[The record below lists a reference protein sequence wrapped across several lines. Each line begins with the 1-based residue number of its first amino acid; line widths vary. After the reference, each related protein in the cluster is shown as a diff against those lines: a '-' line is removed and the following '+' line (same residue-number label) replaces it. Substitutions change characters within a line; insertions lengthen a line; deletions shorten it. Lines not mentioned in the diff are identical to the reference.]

1 MQRILIRG
9 ENKDSVV
16 LIGSIQNALPG
27 LLPARGVFIIT
38 DDNVLRCQNTVFPD
52 FQIYSIPPGED
63 SKNLHQAG
71 EIMRWLVNNG
81 ADRSSLILGIGG
93 GVVCDIAGFVASTFM
108 RGIDFG
114 FVATSLL
121 AQTDASVGGKNG
133 VNLDGFKN
141 IIGTFSQPT
150 FVICDTNL
158 LNTLTDEEFL
168 TGMAEVIKHALIADA
183 DMFARLEKQNI
194 KKLRRDNV
202 FIEYIVKRSVE
213 IKAGIVRADEKE
225 KNIRRLLNLGH
236 TWGHAIERLTGM
248 SHGKAVGTG
257 LAFSAEFSHHKG
269 FLSIDEKHRIVS
281 LIEKFGLIPQTRIDK
296 SLAFNI
302 LLTDKKKEGDSL
314 YFVFMHG
321 IGIAMVE
328 TVPVSEIKDFALK

>member
-9 ENKDSVV
+9 ENKDSEV
-16 LIGSIQNALPG
+16 LIGSIQEALPG
-27 LLPARGVFIIT
+27 RLPARGVFVIT
-38 DDNVLRCQNTVFPD
+38 DDNVLLSQGAVFHSFPV
-52 FQIYSIPPGED
+52 YSIPPGEE

-71 EIMRWLVNNG
+71 DIIRWLLNKG
-81 ADRSSLILGIGG
+81 AERNSFILGIGG

-108 RGIDFG
+108 RGADFG

-141 IIGTFSQPT
+141 IIGTFHQPK
-150 FVICDTNL
+150 FVVCDIHL
-158 LNTLTDEEFL
+158 LETLPDEEFL
-168 TGMAEVIKHALIADA
+168 TGMAEVIKHALIEDA
-183 DMFARLEKQNI
+183 EMFARLEKQNI
-194 KKLRRDNV
+194 NKIRCDKA

-213 IKAGIVRADEKE
+213 IKAGIVSADEKE

-236 TWGHAIERLTGM
+236 TWGHAIEKLTGI
-248 SHGKAVGTG
+248 SHGKAVGAG
-257 LAFSAEFSHHKG
+257 LVFSAEFSHHKG
-269 FLSIDEKHRIVS
+269 FLNEEEKYRIVS
-281 LIEKFGLIPQTRIDK
+281 LIEKFGLIPKTKIDK

-302 LLTDKKKEGDSL
+302 LLTDKKREGGFL

-321 IGIAMVE
+321 IGNARVE
-328 TVPVSEIKDFALK
+328 AVPVSEIKDFALK